1 MSTPIET
8 NTEELQ
14 EILQTVYNLP
24 MAGGGSA
31 EPDLVIG
38 LDTSDLEAISDSP
51 EKLTFE
57 SADVINAYNKLLS
70 GETVNCVLNAKY
82 RVDSGPAINASSPQ
96 IALMARSEGNNSA
109 RVGFMLADFNLRH
122 INNVFNGTVLVEI
135 EFSIHGNNTASVV
148 NITASKYVA
157 YSSASL

>member
-24 MAGGGSA
+24 MAGGGSS

-38 LDTSDLEAISDSP
+38 LDTSDSQEITGSP

-82 RVDSGPAINASSPQ
+82 RVDSGSAINASSPQ
-96 IALMARSEGNNSA
+96 ITLMARSEANNSA
-109 RVGFMLADFNLRH
+109 RVGFMLADFNLRYS
-122 INNVFNGTVLVEI
+122 NNEVDGTALVEI
-135 EFSIHGNNTASVV
+135 EFSIHGNNTVSVE
-148 NITASKYVA
+148 NIIATRYTA
-157 YSSASL
+157 YSSAFL

>member
-24 MAGGGSA
+24 LAGGGSS

-38 LDTSDLEAISDSP
+38 LDTSD
-51 EKLTFE
+51 TM
-57 SADVINAYNKLLS
+57 VINGPVERLSFDSAAVISAYNKLLS

-82 RVDSGPAINASSPQ
+82 HIDSGPAVSASSPQ
-96 IALMARSEGNNSA
+96 ITAYAMSEPNNSA
-109 RVGFMLADFNLRH
+109 RVGHVYVCFNLWYGYDGFWGTLLVQ
-122 INNVFNGTVLVEI
+122 IGFN
-135 EFSIHGNNTASVV
+135 IHGDNTASADYLTVTESV
-148 NITASKYVA
+148 PW
-157 YSSASL
+157 ASLYR

>member
-24 MAGGGSA
+24 NAGGGSS

-38 LDTSDLEAISDSP
+38 LDTSDLLTITDQTER
-51 EKLTFE
+51 LTFD
-57 SADVINAYNKLLS
+57 SAAVINAYNKLLS

-82 RVDSGPAINASSPQ
+82 HMHSGPAVNASSPQ
-96 IALMARSEGNNSA
+96 LTVFGQSESGNSA
-109 RVGFMLADFNLRH
+109 RVGFMVAAFKLWYAYNGHTGDVLA
-122 INNVFNGTVLVEI
+122 IM
-135 EFSIHGNNTASVV
+135 EFSIHGNGTASINSFAV
-148 NITASKYVA
+148 SKSVALTSGYV
-157 YSSASL
+157 